1 VEQANLATLLGNI
14 QAKLQSLKRPLY
26 TPPAGLSVRDVENN
40 FEALSA
46 AERTRRSALNQKLR
60 AILGTY
66 LNLTTPIN
74 LDQPADVC
82 NAPLPDALRHE
93 FANLANPFY
102 DSLQAI
108 RSALHSTANDLA
120 EQLALFTAK
129 TEVRLCDADDNDEE
143 GELTCC
149 ACVRVV
155 LA

>member
-1 VEQANLATLLGNI
+1 M
-14 QAKLQSLKRPLY
+14 P
-26 TPPAGLSVRDVENN
+26 
-40 FEALSA
+40 
-46 AERTRRSALNQKLR
+46 
-60 AILGTY
+60 
-66 LNLTTPIN
+66 
-74 LDQPADVC
+74 
-82 NAPLPDALRHE
+82 PLPDALRHE

-129 TEVRLCDADDNDEE
+129 TEVRRIIRRDDDDEEEEE

-149 ACVRVV
+149 VRVV